1 MDKFE
6 YLSQSGGKFIKT
18 TVEIAIAMVNN
29 LQHFGVFAMLLGVH
43 LSKDLSVV
51 PTQEALPRSI
61 FPAMGH
67 EDASCDARK
76 VFARFPI
83 ENDFSLFPSDDEG
96 VLDKVVNLVGRRAVA
111 EKKPPQAA
119 RVPLQHL
126 YELFV
131 VNPPHGMSTRLQAF
145 LSSSHFTF

>member
-1 MDKFE
+1 VDKFE